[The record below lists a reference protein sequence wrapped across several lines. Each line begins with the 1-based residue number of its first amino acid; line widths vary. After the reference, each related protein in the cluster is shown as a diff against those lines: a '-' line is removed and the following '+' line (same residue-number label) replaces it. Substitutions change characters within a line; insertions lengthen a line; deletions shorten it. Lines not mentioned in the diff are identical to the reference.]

1 MLLWTS
7 LLDGGGGFP
16 PPLTISGTPEL
27 AGVGLA
33 YSFTPTVTGGDP
45 PYSFALQSGTL
56 PDGLS
61 LNSSTGEISGTP
73 TEDGTFAGIV
83 IRVTDGSLSTADLP
97 ITMEV
102 APAATNPTF
111 ANVKLLFGFEG
122 ADGSTTLT
130 DESGAAHTIT
140 GPFNGGEIDT
150 AQFRFG
156 SSSLLLAGGSP
167 PDHYASPDDADF
179 TLGTNDFTLELN
191 VRFSSATPAGPQAMI
206 SQWHETTGRR
216 AWGLRLNASEQLEFL
231 YSTSGNNAILVAGAW
246 GPTGNTWYY
255 LAVSRIGSNLYLFVE
270 DPATGIAELV
280 ATHNIGASSIHN
292 SITEVRIGALNE
304 ALSSAQGL
312 VGWLDEV
319 RLTVGQGLYTES
331 FVAPQ
336 SAFPR
341 S

>member
-7 LLDGGGGFP
+7 LLDAGGGFP

-27 AGVGLA
+27 TGVGLA

-56 PDGLS
+56 PDGLN

-73 TEDGTFAGIV
+73 TEDGTFAGV
-83 IRVTDGSLSTADLP
+83 VVRVTDGSLSTADLP
-97 ITMEV
+97 ITIEV

-111 ANVKLLFGFEG
+111 ANVVLLLAFEG
-122 ADGSTTLT
+122 AEGSTTFD
-130 DESGAAHTIT
+130 DEGPDNRVHLA
-140 GPFNGGEIDT
+140 GPFGTPPEIDT

-156 SSSLLLAGGSP
+156 SSSGLFNDGVLAYTDS
-167 PDHYASPDDADF
+167 ADF
-179 TLGTNDFTLELN
+179 TPGAGNFTIDAH
-191 VRFSSATPAGPQAMI
+191 VRFDGAPSGDQCLI
-206 SQWHETTGRR
+206 SHWHATTGRR
-216 AWGLRLNASEQLEFL
+216 AWALRLNASGQLSFL
-231 YSTSGNNAILVAGAW
+231 YSTTGNNSTEVTGAW
-246 GPTGNTWYY
+246 APAGDTWYY
-255 LAVSRIGSNLYLFVE
+255 VAACRVGSNLYLFVE
-270 DPATGIAELV
+270 DPATGFAELV
-280 ATHNIGASSIHN
+280 ATHNIGGASIHN
-292 SITEVRIGALNE
+292 SVTELRIGALNG
-304 ALSSAQGL
+304 ASSREQVL
-312 VGWLDEV
+312 FGWLDEL